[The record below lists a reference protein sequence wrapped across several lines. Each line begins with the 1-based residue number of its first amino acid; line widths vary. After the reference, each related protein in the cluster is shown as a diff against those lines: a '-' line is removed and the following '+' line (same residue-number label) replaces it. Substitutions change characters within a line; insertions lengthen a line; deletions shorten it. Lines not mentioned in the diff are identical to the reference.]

1 MTQKREKGFWRLKD
15 PLVLASNS
23 RARQTLLREA
33 GIPFIIQPAN
43 IDEREIE
50 RDLNLKSA
58 DQIAQTLAQTK
69 ALSVSKHFK
78 DRLVLGADQVASCD
92 GKIFGKAETILKARE
107 LLFSLSGRRH
117 RLHSALCLAQNDR
130 IIFQTLA
137 HADLHVRH
145 ITSDFIDTYIEEM
158 GDKILSSAGGYQIEA
173 LGAQLF
179 SSIEG
184 DHWTIMGLPILPLL
198 EALRNEGALI
208 S

>member
-1 MTQKREKGFWRLKD
+1 M
-15 PLVLASNS
+15 
-23 RARQTLLREA
+23 
-33 GIPFIIQPAN
+33 GIPFTVQQAN

-50 RDLNLKSA
+50 RELNCESA
-58 DQIAQTLAQTK
+58 DQIAQTLARKK
-69 ALSVSKHFK
+69 ALVISKQFK
-78 DRLVLGADQVASCD
+78 NRLVLGADQVASCN
-92 GKIFGKAETILKARE
+92 GRIFGKTENISKARE
-107 LLFSLSGRRH
+107 LLLSLSGQRH
-117 RLHSALCLAQNDR
+117 RLHSALCLARNDT

-179 SSIEG
+179 SAVEG

>member
-1 MTQKREKGFWRLKD
+1 MTQKREKGFWRLED
-15 PLVLASNS
+15 PLVLASMS

-50 RDLNLKSA
+50 RDLNSKSA
-58 DQIAQTLAQTK
+58 DQIAQTLAQAK
-69 ALSVSKHFK
+69 ALYVSKNFK
-78 DRLVLGADQVASCD
+78 DRLVLGADQVASCE
-92 GKIFGKAETILKARE
+92 GRIFGKAENITKARE
-107 LLFSLSGRRH
+107 LLLSLSGRRH
-117 RLHSALCLAQNDR
+117 RLHSALCLAQNDT

-137 HADLHVRH
+137 YADLHVRQ

-198 EALRNEGALI
+198 DALRNEGALI

>member
-1 MTQKREKGFWRLKD
+1 MTQKREKGFWRLED
-15 PLVLASNS
+15 PLVLASMS
-23 RARQTLLREA
+23 RARQMILREA
-33 GIPFIIQPAN
+33 GIPFTIQPAN

-50 RDLNLKSA
+50 RDLNSKSA
-58 DQIAQTLAQTK
+58 DQIAQTLAQAK
-69 ALSVSKHFK
+69 ALYVSKNFK
-78 DRLVLGADQVASCD
+78 DRLVLGADQVASCE
-92 GKIFGKAETILKARE
+92 GRIFGKAENITKARE
-107 LLFSLSGRRH
+107 LLLSLSGRRH
-117 RLHSALCLAQNDR
+117 RLHSALCLAQNDT

-137 HADLHVRH
+137 YADLHVRQ
-145 ITSDFIDTYIEEM
+145 ITSDFVDTYIEEM

-184 DHWTIMGLPILPLL
+184 DYWTIMGLPILPLL

>member
-1 MTQKREKGFWRLKD
+1 MTQKSETGFWRLRD

-23 RARQTLLREA
+23 AARQRLLSEA
-33 GIPFIIQPAN
+33 GVPFIIQPAN

-50 RDLNLKSA
+50 RDLNSKSA
-58 DQIAQTLAQTK
+58 DLIAQTLARTK
-69 ALSVSKHFK
+69 ALTVSKQFK
-78 DRLVLGADQVASCD
+78 NRLVLGADQVASCE
-92 GKIFGKAETILKARE
+92 GKVFGKAENINKARE
-107 LLFSLSGRRH
+107 LLFALSGKTH
-117 RLHSALCLAQNDR
+117 RLHSALCLVKNDT

-137 HADLHVRH
+137 HADLHVRQM
-145 ITSDFIDTYIEEM
+145 TSQFIDTYIEEM

-198 EALRNEGALI
+198 EALRHEGALI

>member
-50 RDLNLKSA
+50 RDLNSKSA
-58 DQIAQTLAQTK
+58 DQIAQTLAQAK
-69 ALSVSKHFK
+69 ALYVSKNFK
-78 DRLVLGADQVASCD
+78 DRLVLGADQVASCE
-92 GKIFGKAETILKARE
+92 GRIFGKAENITKARE
-107 LLFSLSGRRH
+107 LLLSLSGRRH
-117 RLHSALCLAQNDR
+117 RLHSALCLAQNDT

-137 HADLHVRH
+137 YADLHVRQ

>member
-1 MTQKREKGFWRLKD
+1 MAQRKEKGFWRLKE

-23 RARQTLLREA
+23 LTRQMLLHEA
-33 GIPFIIQPAN
+33 GIPFIVQAAD
-43 IDEREIE
+43 IDERKIE
-50 RDLNLKSA
+50 RDLNSHDA

-69 ALSVSKHFK
+69 ALCVSKIFK
-78 DRLVLGADQVASCD
+78 DRLVLGADQVASCE
-92 GKIFGKAETILKARE
+92 GQIFGKAENIAKARDL
-107 LLFSLSGRRH
+107 LLFLSGRCH
-117 RLHSALCLAQNDR
+117 RLHSALCLARNDK

-137 HADLHVRH
+137 YADLYVRH
-145 ITSDFIDTYIEEM
+145 ISSDFIDLYVEEM
-158 GDKILSSAGGYQIEA
+158 GDKILSSAGGYQVEA